1 MDVASLVNGVVT
13 VAVLLLAVVSVAKS
27 VKVVPQSERWVVE
40 RFGRYTRT
48 LGAGLSL
55 IVPWL
60 DRVAKRVSVLERQ
73 LPAFAIS
80 VITRDNVEIGV
91 ESTVFFRID
100 AAHLSVYRIADVDQ
114 AIHTMATSVVRS
126 AAGKLE
132 LDDIQSSREKMN
144 HEIEKNMEEA
154 AKEWGIQI
162 TRTEIT
168 DVSVD
173 EETKDAQ
180 RQQLNAARQRR
191 AMIEKAEGERRVV
204 ELKAEADLFAAK
216 KNAEAIRIN
225 ADAEAYAI
233 TKKAEADAEQT
244 KLIAN
249 AIRNEG
255 QPAVDYEIRK
265 RQVTAIGELAKSENK
280 ATMLVPAEVVG
291 VLGAV
296 EAVADRLRGERR

>member
-1 MDVASLVNGVVT
+1 MTPIVDGILIL
-13 VAVLLLAVVSVAKS
+13 VLLVLAVVSVAKS
-27 VKVVPQSERWVVE
+27 VKVVPQSERWIVE

-48 LGAGLSL
+48 LEAGLSL

-73 LPAFAIS
+73 LPAFSIS
-80 VITRDNVEIGV
+80 VITKDNVEIGV

-100 AAHLSVYRIADVDQ
+100 EAHLSVYRIEDVDLG
-114 AIHTMATSVVRS
+114 IHTMATSVVRS

-132 LDDIQSSREKMN
+132 LDEIQSSRERMN
-144 HEIEKNMEEA
+144 HEIEKNMEAA
-154 AKEWGIQI
+154 AKEWGLQI

-168 DVSVD
+168 DVTVD

-180 RQQLNAARQRR
+180 RQQINAARQRR
-191 AMIEKAEGERRVV
+191 AMIEKAEGEKRVV
-204 ELKAEADLFAAK
+204 ELQAEADLFAAQK
-216 KNAEAIRIN
+216 AAEAIKVT

-233 TKKAEADAEQT
+233 RKKAEADAEQT
-244 KLIAN
+244 TLIAN